1 MILREVA
8 RFTEGIGMAQNPSLV
23 LQAHFA
29 DLEDPRVERSRLH
42 NLLDIVFIALCA
54 VVSGANDFVGMA
66 KFGRSKQAWLQKFLE
81 LPCGIPSHDTF
92 NRVLSAL
99 APASFLDCFLSWV
112 ETLQGATAGRIVGI
126 DGKTVRASL
135 DRAKGQNP
143 LHVVS
148 AWASANRV
156 VLGEVMVDAKSN
168 EITAIPK
175 LLQMLELRG
184 AIVTI
189 DAMGCQK
196 EIAAKIRERGADY
209 VLTVKGN
216 QEHLEDDV
224 VAYFA
229 AVDEG
234 SECPAQ

>member
-1 MILREVA
+1 MILWEVA
-8 RFTEGIGMAQNPSLV
+8 RFTEGIGMVRNPSPV

-29 DLEDPRVERSRLH
+29 ALEDPRVERTRLH

-66 KFGRSKQAWLQKFLE
+66 KFGRSKQAWLRKFLE
-81 LPCGIPSHDTF
+81 LPRGIPSRDTF
-92 NRVLSAL
+92 NRVLSAP

-112 ETLQGATAGRIVGI
+112 EALRVVTAGRIVGI

-148 AWASANRV
+148 AWAVQNRLVPGQEV
-156 VLGEVMVDAKSN
+156 VDEKSN

-175 LLQMLELRG
+175 LLEVLELTG
-184 AIVTI
+184 AIVRT
-189 DAMGCQK
+189 AVGP
-196 EIAAKIRERGADY
+196 ER
-209 VLTVKGN
+209 VMRRRTWL
-216 QEHLEDDV
+216 
-224 VAYFA
+224 
-229 AVDEG
+229 
-234 SECPAQ
+234 